1 MGTVLIVDDHP
12 RIIRLLRLALEK
24 EHEVLSACNGEDAL
38 RLVAEQHPDLVILDV
53 VMPGIDG
60 YRVLY
65 RIKSEPATQ
74 DIAVMMLTVKDQ
86 ADDVMLG
93 ITVGADYYV
102 PKPFNAA
109 DIAALVR
116 RHFEARG
123 KGGTE

>member
-12 RIIRLLRLALEK
+12 RIVRLLRLALEK
-24 EHEVLSACNGEDAL
+24 EHEVLAACNGEDAL
-38 RLVAEQHPDLVILDV
+38 RLVAERHPDLVILDV

-65 RIKSEPATQ
+65 RIKSEPETQ

-116 RHFEARG
+116 RHFEAKG
-123 KGGTE
+123 KT